1 MNPHT
6 RNNLL
11 DALSLLGLLLML
23 GLGIYTSA
31 HILDGHWAYAI
42 PLLGC
47 FTAVTIFT
55 IHLARKTN
63 Q

>member
-1 MNPHT
+1 MSPRT

-31 HILDGHWAYAI
+31 HILDGHWLYAI
-42 PLLGC
+42 PLTGC
-47 FTAVTIFT
+47 FLAVTSFT
-55 IHLARKTN
+55 IHLTRKTEK
-63 Q
+63 

>member
-1 MNPHT
+1 MSPRT
-6 RNNLL
+6 RNNIL

-23 GLGIYTSA
+23 TIGIYTSA

-47 FTAVTIFT
+47 FAAVTSFT
-55 IHLARKTN
+55 IHITRKTN